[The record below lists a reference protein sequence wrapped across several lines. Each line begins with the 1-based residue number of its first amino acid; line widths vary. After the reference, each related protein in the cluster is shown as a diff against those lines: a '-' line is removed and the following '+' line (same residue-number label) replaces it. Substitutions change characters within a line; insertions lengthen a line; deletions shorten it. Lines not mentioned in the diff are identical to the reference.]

1 MRKLTVLTVFTVGF
15 MILSVGC
22 QGPTKLPDA
31 PYTANNNPTTLAG
44 RGAPDLED
52 GFRPAAWVFV
62 DGLSGNYIEVDGHP
76 HVEWI
81 IDKPVSSTPM
91 FQVEVCE
98 PLLGKPANF
107 SCALKSRDAQ
117 DQPTGIYYGIAAK
130 EGKFKVSTEYSLL
143 NPGGSF
149 VIRDATGDVIDE
161 IAPLAPG
168 KYLIAA
174 AVENPDVKKV
184 LAITYFTVGEGD

>member
-1 MRKLTVLTVFTVGF
+1 M
-15 MILSVGC
+15 
-22 QGPTKLPDA
+22 
-31 PYTANNNPTTLAG
+31 
-44 RGAPDLED
+44 
-52 GFRPAAWVFV
+52 
-62 DGLSGNYIEVDGHP
+62 
-76 HVEWI
+76 EWI

-91 FQVEVCE
+91 FQVEVFE

-130 EGKFKVSTEYSLL
+130 EGKFKVSTAYSLL